1 VSTPSPD
8 VIVVGGGAAGCVIGA
23 RLSED
28 PACAVEVVEAGPDL
42 RDAMPPEI
50 RSGWRPARSFDWG
63 YVAEPDEYGKAR
75 ELPRGRLLGGCSST
89 NAAFALRGSPAD
101 YDAWAAVTRGAWS
114 FESVLPRFIR
124 LERDLDFGAEEWH
137 GGSGPIPIR
146 RYPPDELTEVAAAAL
161 SALERIG
168 LPPVADHNAPWA
180 VGAGP
185 VPANCRDGVRVS
197 TALAYLPE
205 PGARPNLSLRCEA
218 EVARVEFEGPRAA
231 GVRLAGGE
239 LVRARAVVLCAGT
252 YGSPAL
258 LLRSGVGP
266 AGDLAALDIPLVTDL
281 AGVGANLSDH
291 ASVSVDLPCRSDAV
305 PAPLFQAMGTLHSS
319 ASRSR
324 EPPDLQLMVC
334 GPYEPAAD
342 GPATCMCVA
351 ALLKPRSRG
360 SVRLRSGAPSDPP
373 RIDLGYLSERADV
386 DRLVEGLGRAE
397 ALAAEPAMRALRPD
411 GARSAGLEF
420 PPASGPERAEWVR
433 RNAWTYHHVV
443 GTCAM
448 GAASDRRAV
457 VDPAGRVHGTEG
469 LFVAD
474 ASVMPDVPSANTHIP
489 TVMVAERLAEEIAA
503 ALG

>member
-101 YDAWAAVTRGAWS
+101 YDAWAEVTGEAWS
-114 FESVLPRFIR
+114 FDSVLPHFVR
-124 LERDLDFGAEEWH
+124 LEGDLDFGDEPWH
-137 GGSGPIPIR
+137 GDAGPIPIR
-146 RYPPDELTEVAAAAL
+146 RYPPDELTEVGAAAL

-205 PGARPNLSLRCEA
+205 PGARPNLRLRCEA
-218 EVARVEFEGPRAA
+218 EVARVEFEGPRVA
-231 GVRLAGGE
+231 GVRLAAGGE
-239 LVRARAVVLCAGT
+239 LVRAGAVILCAGT

-266 AGDLAALDIPLVTDL
+266 AGDLAALGIPLVTDL
-281 AGVGANLSDH
+281 AGVGANLADH
-291 ASVSVDLPCRSDAV
+291 PSVSLDLPCRSDAV
-305 PAPLFQAMGTLHSS
+305 PAPLFQTVGTLHSS
-319 ASRSR
+319 ASASR

-342 GPATCMCVA
+342 GPATFMCVA

-360 SVRLRSGAPSDPP
+360 SVTLRSSDPGDPP

-397 ALAAEPAMRALRPD
+397 ALAAEPAIADLCLD
-411 GARSAGLEF
+411 GHEQL
-420 PPASGPERAEWVR
+420 PASGPERREWVR
-433 RNAWTYHHVV
+433 RSAWTYHHVV

-448 GAASDRRAV
+448 GSV

-503 ALG
+503 ARG